1 MVVLRIQDP
10 KQRYPRRSRRSWR
23 NRSRSR
29 SSSDSPPSQVEGG
42 RVAGR
47 LVVVRDVVPHR
58 HHEQHA
64 GVLHGLIEGVIKIAA
79 AAEARFAMD
88 APLAS
93 AYSMAS
99 MIGGGTLAV
108 LTAQIA
114 FVEDEERPVGALL

>member
-1 MVVLRIQDP
+1 MLRIQDP

-29 SSSDSPPSQVEGG
+29 RSSDSPPSQVEGG
-42 RVAGR
+42 RVTGR
-47 LVVVRDVVPHR
+47 LAVVRDVVPHR

-64 GVLHGLIEGVIKIAA
+64 GVRHGLIEGVIKIAA
-79 AAEARFAMD
+79 AAEVRFAMD

-99 MIGGGTLAV
+99 MVPSAV